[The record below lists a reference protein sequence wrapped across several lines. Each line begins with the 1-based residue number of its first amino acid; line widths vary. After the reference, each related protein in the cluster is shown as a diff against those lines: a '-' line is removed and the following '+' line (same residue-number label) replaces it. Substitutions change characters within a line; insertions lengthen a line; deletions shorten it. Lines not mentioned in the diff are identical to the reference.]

1 MYAFCAICSGVM
13 IRFLYPDYQERPLKI
28 FDWSS
33 GTIFP
38 VSYTHLILLFQFAY
52 RDILQIKIE
61 SQHTMFQIKCVVDT
75 EVYLCKSRKTFFIIF
90 RIVVICFTLCIPGR
104 YQR

>member
-1 MYAFCAICSGVM
+1 MMNKKTPLQMYAFCAICSGVM

-38 VSYTHLILLFQFAY
+38 FNVRLLLLGDRLPDFTVSLNDNTLVAEV
-52 RDILQIKIE
+52 RA
-61 SQHTMFQIKCVVDT
+61 DT
-75 EVYLCKSRKTFFIIF
+75 NRSCIVSTAHINKYLSGDAD
-90 RIVVICFTLCIPGR
+90 TLNTE
-104 YQR
+104 

>member
-13 IRFLYPDYQERPLKI
+13 IRFLYPDYQERPLKM

-38 VSYTHLILLFQFAY
+38 FSVRLLLLKLGLMETEAVLFPLLMLI
-52 RDILQIKIE
+52 
-61 SQHTMFQIKCVVDT
+61 
-75 EVYLCKSRKTFFIIF
+75 KTWAEM
-90 RIVVICFTLCIPGR
+90 PMP
-104 YQR
+104 

>member
-1 MYAFCAICSGVM
+1 MYAFCVICSGVM

-38 VSYTHLILLFQFAY
+38 FNVRLLLLKFGLILTEAVLFPLLINKYLSGDA
-52 RDILQIKIE
+52 
-61 SQHTMFQIKCVVDT
+61 DT
-75 EVYLCKSRKTFFIIF
+75 LITE
-90 RIVVICFTLCIPGR
+90 
-104 YQR
+104 

>member
-1 MYAFCAICSGVM
+1 MYAFCVICSGVM

-38 VSYTHLILLFQFAY
+38 FNVRLLLRKFG
-52 RDILQIKIE
+52 L
-61 SQHTMFQIKCVVDT
+61 MLT
-75 EVYLCKSRKTFFIIF
+75 EAALFPLAIWRST
-90 RIVVICFTLCIPGR
+90 
-104 YQR
+104 

>member
-13 IRFLYPDYQERPLKI
+13 IRFLYSDYQERPLKI

-38 VSYTHLILLFQFAY
+38 FNVRLLLLKFGLILTEAVLFPLL
-52 RDILQIKIE
+52 ILIN
-61 SQHTMFQIKCVVDT
+61 T
-75 EVYLCKSRKTFFIIF
+75 
-90 RIVVICFTLCIPGR
+90 
-104 YQR
+104 

>member
-1 MYAFCAICSGVM
+1 MYAFCVICSGVM

-38 VSYTHLILLFQFAY
+38 FNVRLLLLKFGLIL
-52 RDILQIKIE
+52 
-61 SQHTMFQIKCVVDT
+61 T
-75 EVYLCKSRKTFFIIF
+75 
-90 RIVVICFTLCIPGR
+90 
-104 YQR
+104 

>member
-38 VSYTHLILLFQFAY
+38 FNVRLLLLKFGLILTEAVLFPLNKYLSGDA
-52 RDILQIKIE
+52 
-61 SQHTMFQIKCVVDT
+61 DT
-75 EVYLCKSRKTFFIIF
+75 LNTE
-90 RIVVICFTLCIPGR
+90 
-104 YQR
+104 

>member
-1 MYAFCAICSGVM
+1 MYAFCVICSGVM

-38 VSYTHLILLFQFAY
+38 FNVRVVVAEVRADTNRSCIVSTAHINKYLSGDADTRTLNEQFTFPFCRYSSSYPKNYHLLSHH
-52 RDILQIKIE
+52 R
-61 SQHTMFQIKCVVDT
+61 
-75 EVYLCKSRKTFFIIF
+75 F
-90 RIVVICFTLCIPGR
+90 R
-104 YQR
+104 